1 VKITVSAR
9 NADVSPALRAAAEEK
24 LGRLARLS
32 SGLDRAWVHF
42 HEERNPRIVER
53 EVCDVTLDSGGRH
66 LRCKAIARDGFVAI
80 DKAVLKLEQQLQREK
95 TKVLRRDAGYTAPR
109 AVRRAS

>member
-1 VKITVSAR
+1 MKITVSAR
-9 NADVSPALRAAAEEK
+9 NADVSPALRAAAEAK

-42 HEERNPRIVER
+42 HEERNPRISDK
-53 EVCDVTLDSGGRH
+53 EVCEVRLNGSGHQVHCRVSGP
-66 LRCKAIARDGFVAI
+66 DGFVAI